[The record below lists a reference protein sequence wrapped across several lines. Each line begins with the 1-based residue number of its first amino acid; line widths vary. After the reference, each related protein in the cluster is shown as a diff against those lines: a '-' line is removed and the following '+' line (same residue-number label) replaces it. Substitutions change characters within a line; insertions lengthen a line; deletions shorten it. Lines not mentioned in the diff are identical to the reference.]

1 MITVMEVAESVGT
14 SNPSVG
20 EVNFIFDA
28 ICDALRKIGVS
39 MSETLD
45 WDGPKRKAAYSIDDA
60 VDEMLERY
68 KPDGNA
74 GDAMILRE
82 AMVNARKQLGIPE
95 SRWG

>member
-45 WDGPKRKAAYSIDDA
+45 WDGPKRKMAYSIDDA

-68 KPDGNA
+68 KPDGSA

>member
-45 WDGPKRKAAYSIDDA
+45 WGGPKRKMAYSIDDA
-60 VDEMLERY
+60 VDEMLDRY
-68 KPDGNA
+68 KPDGSA

-82 AMVNARKQLGIPE
+82 ALVNARRQLGILEP
-95 SRWG
+95 RWG